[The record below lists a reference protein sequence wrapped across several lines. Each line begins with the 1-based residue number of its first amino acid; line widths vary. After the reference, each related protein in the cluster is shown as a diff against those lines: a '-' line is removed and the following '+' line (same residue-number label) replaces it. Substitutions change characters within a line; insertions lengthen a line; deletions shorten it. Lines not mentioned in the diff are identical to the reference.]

1 MILSHGIELP
11 LDKIAEICRKYNVR
25 QMGIFGSAAR
35 GEAAPDSDID
45 ILVEF
50 LPDSGMSLFRLD
62 DLNRELEELLGRKVD
77 LASKR
82 GLKPRVRPYV
92 MRDLR
97 IVYEA

>member
-1 MILSHGIELP
+1 MTLSQGIELP
-11 LDKIAEICRKYNVR
+11 LDKIAEICRKYHVR

-35 GEAAPDSDID
+35 GEATADSDVD

-62 DLNRELEELLGRKVD
+62 DLNRELEEMLGRRVD

>member
-1 MILSHGIELP
+1 VTLSHGIELP
-11 LDKIAEICRKYNVR
+11 LGKIGEICRKYRVR

-35 GEAAPDSDID
+35 GEATPDSDID

-82 GLKPRVRPYV
+82 GLKPQVRPYV

>member
-1 MILSHGIELP
+1 
-11 LDKIAEICRKYNVR
+11 
-25 QMGIFGSAAR
+25 MGVFGSAAR
-35 GEAAPDSDID
+35 GEATPESDVD
-45 ILVEF
+45 ILVDF

-62 DLNRELEELLGRKVD
+62 DLNGELEQLLGRKVD